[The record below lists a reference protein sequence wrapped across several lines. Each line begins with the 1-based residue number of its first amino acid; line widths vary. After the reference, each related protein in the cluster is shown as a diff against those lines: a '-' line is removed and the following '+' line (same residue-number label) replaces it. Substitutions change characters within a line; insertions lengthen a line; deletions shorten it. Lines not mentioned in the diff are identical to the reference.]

1 MEKIYKLIRIYED
14 ACLVLNKDNIDYYI
28 IDGYVTD
35 GIKLETIAEAIRGKS
50 SIFDCEGNRSYAV
63 CFQFYT
69 EKFAKELDI
78 FKFPDKYIILKD
90 NPQGFKYL
98 FRYISDEPRIS
109 ISADSP
115 FAQDT
120 YEKAEHFGS
129 SFTELWLD
137 YIGKRKFEKYVNG

>member
-1 MEKIYKLIRIYED
+1 MEIKLRLKEI
-14 ACLVLNKDNIDYYI
+14 
-28 IDGYVTD
+28 
-35 GIKLETIAEAIRGKS
+35 GIKLLE
-50 SIFDCEGNRSYAV
+50 
-63 CFQFYT
+63 
-69 EKFAKELDI
+69 FAKELDI

-120 YEKAEHFGS
+120 YEKAEHLAS
-129 SFTELWLD
+129 NFTELWLD